1 MKKQKIVLIILLISA
16 SFLGA
21 QQFNS
26 VPLDHDAYNVIELA
40 VLKGVTAP
48 LPSAKPWPE
57 YTIREKLKEILNSP
71 AGILTSTERAITAD
85 ILASFERK
93 EGLDLRRGRYHR
105 ENTLVG
111 RRFSVETGLN
121 WDSVFNIRAPDAA
134 LASVNMG
141 NLYLTGDMGEHFS
154 WNFNARGGFLSIVRE
169 ELGRRPN
176 PPYVDPKYGDY
187 DGNPNSEGHT
197 YYYDIPDPGTSP
209 VYDIPAYFPY
219 TFTKPWEAAVMPP
232 ADLGGYH
239 EWPDEFAF
247 GYEIISEMNASLFEN
262 RMNLRFGRMRRDWGP
277 ESNGAS
283 LFMNSRARPFMAFE
297 GTAVPVNWLRFSFL
311 TGALEYLK
319 GANQWEDADPYQNLF
334 SLAYVE
340 LDSGKHFHFDFGS
353 ATVWPKR
360 LDLGYIFP
368 VNSNFLY
375 QNNVGDFDNLALFAD
390 LEFRLP
396 GIAKIWGSLY
406 VDEINLSH
414 SPFLHLDRQM
424 YAYQGGVKA
433 NIKWLPFASLTL
445 RYTKVEPYC
454 YTHEYTE
461 TPWNRVPTDTAY
473 LNNGES
479 LGFYLPPNSDEFLV
493 RLDSMIFAGL
503 KAHIQYQMIRHGV
516 DYGYGRVDGSSLYDK
531 IVKDDNSTK
540 YFLMDGVY
548 QWNNVI
554 KLGGAYSL
562 GNRGIP
568 LAFYAETGLVITR
581 FTINGD
587 AGIGEE
593 GDYEPLD
600 NAVYRAGTG
609 FIFSIGFRLYP

>member
-1 MKKQKIVLIILLISA
+1 MTKQKFFFFFLLISA

-26 VPLDHDAYNVIELA
+26 VSLDHDAYNVIDLA
-40 VLKGVTAP
+40 VLKGITTP
-48 LPSAKPWPE
+48 PPSAKPWSE
-57 YTIREKLKEILNSP
+57 YTIRKKLGEILDVP
-71 AGILTSTERAITAD
+71 AGTLNPTEYAIVSN

-93 EGLDLRRGRYHR
+93 ESLDLRRGRYR
-105 ENTLVG
+105 SENALEG
-111 RRFSVETGLN
+111 HRFSVETGIG
-121 WDSVFNIRAPDAA
+121 WDSVFAVRAPNPAI
-134 LASVNMG
+134 ASVNML

-154 WNFNARGGFLSIVRE
+154 WNFDAYGGFLSIDRE
-169 ELGRRPN
+169 ELGQRPN
-176 PPYVDPKYGDY
+176 ALYVDPKYGPY

-197 YYYDIPDPGTSP
+197 YYYDIPDPETSP

-247 GYEIISEMNASLFEN
+247 GYELLSELNASLFEN
-262 RMNLRFGRMRRDWGP
+262 RMTLRFGRMRRDWGP
-277 ESNGAS
+277 ESNGTS

-297 GTAVPVNWLRFSFL
+297 GTAVPINWLRFSFL

-334 SLAYVE
+334 SLAHVE
-340 LDSGKHFHFDFGS
+340 LDTGKHFHFDFGS

-368 VNSNFLY
+368 INSNFFY

-414 SPFLHLDRQM
+414 GPFLHLDRQM

-433 NIKWLPFASLTL
+433 NIKWLPFAALTL

-493 RLDSMIFAGL
+493 RLDSMILPEL

-531 IVKDDNSTK
+531 IVKDDDSTK

-548 QWNNVI
+548 QWDSVI

-562 GNRGIP
+562 KTRGIP
-568 LAFYAETGLVITR
+568 LAFYAEAGLVITR
-581 FTINGD
+581 FTINGA

-609 FIFSIGFRLYP
+609 FIFSLGFRLYP

>member
-1 MKKQKIVLIILLISA
+1 LVSV

-26 VPLDHDAYNVIELA
+26 VPLDHDAYNVIDLA
-40 VLKGVTAP
+40 VLKGIIPP
-48 LPSAKPWPE
+48 LPSAKPWSE
-57 YTIREKLKEILNSP
+57 YTIREKLREILADP
-71 AGILTSTERAITAD
+71 ADTLKPAEYAIVSD

-93 EGLDLRRGRYHR
+93 EGLDFRRGRYHKDDA
-105 ENTLVG
+105 LAG
-111 RRFSVETGLN
+111 HRFSLETGVN
-121 WDSVFNIRAPDAA
+121 WDSCFNVSAPDSAI
-134 LASVNMG
+134 ASVNMG

-154 WNFNARGGFLSIVRE
+154 WNFDARGGFLGIDRE
-169 ELGRRPN
+169 EMGRRPN
-176 PPYVDPKYGDY
+176 APYVDPKYGDY

-197 YYYDIPDPGTSP
+197 YYYDIPEPGTSP

-232 ADLGGYH
+232 DDLGGYH

-262 RMNLRFGRMRRDWGP
+262 RMTLRFGRMRRDWGP

-297 GTAVPVNWLRFSFL
+297 GTAVPINWLRFSFL

-319 GANQWEDADPYQNLF
+319 GADQWEDADPYQNLF
-334 SLAYVE
+334 SLTYLE
-340 LDSGKHFHFDFGS
+340 FDTGKHFHFDFGS

-368 VNSNFLY
+368 VNSNFFY

-390 LEFRLP
+390 LELRFP

-406 VDEINLSH
+406 VDEINLSR

-433 NIKWLPFASLTL
+433 NIRWLPFASFTL

-461 TPWNRVPTDTAY
+461 TPWNRVPADTAY

-493 RLDSMIFAGL
+493 RLDSMILPEL
-503 KAHIQYQMIRHGV
+503 KAHVQYQMIRHGV
-516 DYGYGRVDGSSLYDK
+516 EYGYGRVDGSSLYDK
-531 IVKDDNSTK
+531 IVKDNDSTK

-548 QWNNVI
+548 QWDNVI
-554 KLGGAYSL
+554 KLGGSYSL
-562 GNRGIP
+562 RKRGIP

>member
-1 MKKQKIVLIILLISA
+1 MKKKRIFFTALLVSA

-26 VPLDHDAYNVIELA
+26 VPLDHDAYNVIDLA
-40 VLKGVTAP
+40 VLKGIVSP

-57 YTIREKLKEILNSP
+57 YTVRAKLGEILDDPADTLSP
-71 AGILTSTERAITAD
+71 AEYAIVSN

-93 EGLDLRRGRYHR
+93 EGLDFRRGRYHR
-105 ENTLVG
+105 ENALG
-111 RRFSVETGLN
+111 GHRFSIETGVN
-121 WDSVFNIRAPDAA
+121 WDSCFNVSAPDPAI
-134 LASVNMG
+134 ASVNMG
-141 NLYLTGDMGEHFS
+141 KLYLTGDMGEHFS
-154 WNFNARGGFLSIVRE
+154 WNFDVRGGFFSIGRE
-169 ELGRRPN
+169 ETGRREN
-176 PPYVDPKYGDY
+176 APYVDPKYGEY

-197 YYYDIPDPGTSP
+197 YYYDIPEPGTSP

-219 TFTKPWEAAVMPP
+219 TFTKPWDAAVMPP
-232 ADLGGYH
+232 SDLGGYH

-247 GYEIISEMNASLFEN
+247 GYEMISELNASLFEN
-262 RMNLRFGRMRRDWGP
+262 RMTLRFGRMRRDWGP
-277 ESNGAS
+277 ESNGTS

-334 SLAYVE
+334 SLACVE
-340 LDSGKHFHFDFGS
+340 FDTGKHFHFDFGS

-368 VNSNFLY
+368 INSNFFY

-390 LEFRLP
+390 LELRFP

-406 VDEINLSH
+406 VDEVNLSH
-414 SPFLHLDRQM
+414 GPFLHLDRQM

-433 NIKWLPFASLTL
+433 NIRWLPFASLTL

-461 TPWNRVPTDTAY
+461 TPWNRVPTDTSY

-479 LGFYLPPNSDEFLV
+479 LGFYLPPNSDEFLI
-493 RLDSMIFAGL
+493 RLDSMILPEL

-516 DYGYGRVDGSSLYDK
+516 EYGYGRVDGSSLYDK
-531 IVKDDNSTK
+531 IVKDDDSTK

-548 QWNNVI
+548 RWDNVI
-554 KLGGAYSL
+554 KLGGSYSF

-581 FTINGD
+581 FTINGS